1 MGAFCH
7 SAGCRVLLDGFCP
20 LSGHARVGEVE
31 RRTADGARCVE

>member
-7 SAGCRVLLDGFCP
+7 SAGCRVLLNGFC
-20 LSGHARVGEVE
+20 LFCGDARVGEVE